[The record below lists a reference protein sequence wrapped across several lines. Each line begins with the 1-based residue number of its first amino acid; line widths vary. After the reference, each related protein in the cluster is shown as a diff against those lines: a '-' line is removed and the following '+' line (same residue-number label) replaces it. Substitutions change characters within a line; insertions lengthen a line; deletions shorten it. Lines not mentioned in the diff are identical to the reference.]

1 MWDRLSPQNGLM
13 DSLRRELDSAKE
25 EENQTV
31 QLLSDKLDQ
40 LEMTKR
46 VRRSQE
52 IIIIII
58 IIIYLHSKQK

>member
-13 DSLRRELDSAKE
+13 DSLRRGLDSAKE

-58 IIIYLHSKQK
+58 VIYLHSKQK

>member
-58 IIIYLHSKQK
+58 IIYLHSKQK

>member
-1 MWDRLSPQNGLM
+1 M

-40 LEMTKR
+40 LEMTRR

-58 IIIYLHSKQK
+58 IIIIYLHSKQK